1 VSEVPFE
8 VPFLRHVGGFRLIR
22 KIGDG
27 GFGDVYEA
35 ERGGK
40 RYALK
45 LFRNELADFV
55 DAERYRREVKTLQI
69 KHPNLVRYIDSGDV
83 AVAGGE
89 RHWLATELHEG
100 RTLKAEL
107 KAAGGALP
115 IARAREIAR
124 QAALGLSALHEH
136 GAVHRDLKPGN
147 VHLGDDGVVKLLDF
161 GVVSLLDTTTITV
174 AGRVPGTLA
183 YAAPEQLRDE
193 CGVSIDL
200 YALGVVLY
208 EMLTGRRPH
217 RGDAAQLYA
226 AILTEEPEPVR
237 AHNPLVPHDLDELAM
252 SLLAKEPMDRP
263 ASAREV
269 AAALQPQIAI
279 AEPAPAPRRYPRDV
293 EPRIYTR
300 IGVRDVASFTQ
311 ACLRGYEPN
320 GVVVGVTE
328 KHAIA
333 AARRATSGTSMDF
346 AVDPL
351 VPRLSF
357 LSFTRTKTLREL
369 EYSPD
374 GVEPFQAA
382 DFKSRDDAKEFVR
395 SVLAD
400 QDARGA
406 TRLFAPALAMRSADD
421 RVVAT
426 NAKLL
431 DFAMTEGLVF
441 GKKIVAQVPLALDAI
456 ATATAQTELVNRL
469 RRGDPDEYWLM
480 LNPLRPSSDIGEL
493 ATALR
498 FALLLQETGARSIVA
513 RAGILRHLFFA
524 FGVGGVEIGLG
535 RLNGFRFSDWEQEG
549 GPGYTPPYVEFPSL
563 LSALSRD
570 QARAVLESGLL
581 PETDCPCRAC
591 LDASSIEERLDM
603 TAEHNAYVIH
613 QERIELAGVAPA
625 VRVARLQDRIEGALA
640 WERKLRRDDVL
651 TGAVLKHLRAWP
663 QVIELVGDELLD
675 ERRMRRRA
683 ASG

>member
-1 VSEVPFE
+1 MRYEG
-8 VPFLRHVGGFRLIR
+8 PFLPDVGGFRLLG
-22 KIGDG
+22 KIGFG
-27 GFGDVYEA
+27 GFADVYEA
-35 ERGGK
+35 EREGK

-45 LFRNELADFV
+45 LFRSDLADTI

-69 KHPNLVRYIDSGDV
+69 EHPNLVRYIDSGEV

-89 RHWLATELHEG
+89 RHWLAMELLAG

-136 GAVHRDLKPGN
+136 GAVHRDFKPGN

-208 EMLTGRRPH
+208 EMLTGQRPH

-237 AHNPLVPHDLDELAM
+237 AHNPLVPHELDELVM

-263 ASAREV
+263 ASAREL
-269 AAALQPQIAI
+269 AAAMHPQIAV
-279 AEPAPAPRRYPRDV
+279 AEPAPLVGRYPRDA
-293 EPRIYTR
+293 EPRVYAR
-300 IGVRDVASFTQ
+300 VGVRDVASFTQ

-333 AARRATSGTSMDF
+333 SARRATNGTTMDF
-346 AVDPL
+346 VVDPL

-357 LSFTRTKTLREL
+357 LSFTRTKTLRDL
-369 EYSPD
+369 EYSPG

-382 DFKSRDDAKEFVR
+382 DFKSRDDAKAFVR
-395 SVLAD
+395 KVLGD

-406 TRLFAPALAMRSADD
+406 TRLFAPALAMRGADD
-421 RVVAT
+421 RLVAV

-431 DFAMTEGLVF
+431 DFAVAESSVF
-441 GKKIVAQVPLALDAI
+441 GKKVIAQVPLALESI
-456 ATATAQTELVNRL
+456 ATTEAQTDLVNRL

-498 FALLLQETGARSIVA
+498 FALLLQETGARSIVG
-513 RAGILRHLFFA
+513 RAGILRHLFLA
-524 FGVGGVEIGLG
+524 FGIGGVEVGLG

-549 GPGYTPPYVEFPSL
+549 GPGYTPPYFEFPSL
-563 LSALSRD
+563 VSALSRD
-570 QARAVLESGLL
+570 EARAVLESGLL
-581 PETDCPCRAC
+581 PESECPCRAC
-591 LDASSIEERLDM
+591 QEATSIKERLDM
-603 TAEHNAYVIH
+603 TAEHNAYVMH
-613 QERIELAGVAPA
+613 QDRVELAGIAPT
-625 VRVARLQDRIEGALA
+625 VRVARLQERIAGALD
-640 WERKLRRDDVL
+640 WERKLRRDEVL
-651 TGAVLKHLRAWP
+651 TGAVLKHLRIWP
-663 QVIELVGDELLD
+663 QVIELVGDELLN
-675 ERRMRRRA
+675 ERPMRRRA
-683 ASG
+683 AS

>member
-8 VPFLRHVGGFRLIR
+8 APFLGAIGGFRLIG
-22 KIGDG
+22 KIGYG
-27 GFGDVYEA
+27 GFADVYEA

-40 RYALK
+40 RFALK
-45 LFRNELADFV
+45 LFRNELADTV
-55 DAERYRREVKTLQI
+55 DAERYRREVRTLQI
-69 KHPNLVRYIDSGDV
+69 EHPNLVRYIDSGEI

-89 RHWLATELHEG
+89 RQWLAMELLEG

-115 IARAREIAR
+115 ISRAREIAR

-136 GAVHRDLKPGN
+136 AAVHRDLKPGN
-147 VHLGDDGVVKLLDF
+147 VHLGVDGAVKLLDF

-183 YAAPEQLRDE
+183 YAAPEQLRGE

-208 EMLTGRRPH
+208 EMLVGRRPH
-217 RGDAAQLYA
+217 CGDDAAVYGG
-226 AILTEEPEPVR
+226 ILNEEPEPVR
-237 AHNPLVPHDLDELAM
+237 AHNPLVPHELEELVM

-263 ASAREV
+263 ASGREV
-269 AAALQPQIAI
+269 IAALQPQIAV
-279 AEPAPAPRRYPRDV
+279 AEPAPAPRRFPRDA
-293 EPRIYTR
+293 EPRVYAR
-300 IGVRDVASFTQ
+300 IGVRDAAAFTQ

-333 AARRATSGTSMDF
+333 SARRATNGTAMDYV
-346 AVDPL
+346 VDPL

-382 DFKSRDDAKEFVR
+382 DFKSRDDAKTFVR
-395 SVLAD
+395 KVLAD

-406 TRLFAPALAMRSADD
+406 TRLFAPALAMRAADD
-421 RVVAT
+421 RLVAV

-431 DFAMTEGLVF
+431 DFAVAEASVF
-441 GKKIVAQVPLALDAI
+441 GKKIIAQVPLALEAI

-469 RRGDPDEYWLM
+469 RRGNPDEYWLM

-493 ATALR
+493 STSLR
-498 FALLLQETGARSIVA
+498 FALLLQETGVRSIIA

-524 FGVGGVEIGLG
+524 FGVGGVEVGLG

-549 GPGYTPPYVEFPSL
+549 GPGYTPPYFEVPSL
-563 LSALSRD
+563 VSALSRD

-581 PETDCPCRAC
+581 PESDCPCRAC
-591 LDASSIEERLDM
+591 QEATSIDERLEM

-613 QERIELAGVAPA
+613 QERIELAGIAPA
-625 VRVARLQDRIEGALA
+625 VRVARLQERVAGALA
-640 WERKLRRDDVL
+640 WERKLRRDDIL
-651 TGAVLKHLRAWP
+651 TGAVLRHLRVWP

-675 ERRMRRRA
+675 ERPMRRRA
-683 ASG
+683 AS